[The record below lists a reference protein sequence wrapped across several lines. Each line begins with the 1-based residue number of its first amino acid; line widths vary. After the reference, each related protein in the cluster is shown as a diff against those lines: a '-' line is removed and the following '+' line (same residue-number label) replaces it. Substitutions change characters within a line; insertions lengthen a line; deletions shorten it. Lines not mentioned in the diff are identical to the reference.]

1 MSKTEKTNTDDY
13 GEEGISQ
20 TETTDI
26 IEEEPDKYKS
36 IEPEKDKHTLLKPK
50 RVIIRAK
57 ITHDKN

>member
-13 GEEGISQ
+13 GKEGISQ

-26 IEEEPDKYKS
+26 EEESDKYKS

>member
-20 TETTDI
+20 TETTG

-57 ITHDKN
+57 ITHDKS